1 MGNDLVGACLF
12 CAGLLLGVDLA
23 PPIGWNAELGA
34 AYSSIGRRLD
44 LASGTEDA
52 SRVIGRFGLIGIGA
66 NRAAR
71 DGLGAG
77 TPELEWKVRVAL
89 APSRSDQSQS
99 PSGPGQTS
107 ASGDGRFENYAL
119 LVRLPLSP
127 RDSIEA
133 TGTRKNH
140 DSTEQLRS
148 GGEGSVLG
156 GSRTLGAD
164 RIDVALGWRHRW
176 RGLEGSAA
184 AVYVQADGTNG
195 TRGAFHLSGGGIFG
209 GALEARARVDN
220 WTFVLG
226 GQRASGSVDAT
237 EQSLPSFVP
246 RHVSSNAS
254 LEAYR
259 LGAGW
264 SGRSA
269 SVFLS
274 GTYDRTVLPF
284 VSEAVLGTEAV
295 AFEHGF
301 HPSSREHHFSADL
314 VVRGNVGASIFPR
327 AFLRW
332 SRGDETVVL
341 SDPTGVLPA
350 QRLDIRRSAGFFGS
364 PSAGDITVG
373 LAAEVSLPGF

>member
-23 PPIGWNAELGA
+23 PPPGWNAELGA
-34 AYSSIGRRLD
+34 SYSAVGRRLD
-44 LASGTEDA
+44 LAGGREDV
-52 SRVIGRFGLIGIGA
+52 SRVLGRFGFIGIGA
-66 NRAAR
+66 NRAAK
-71 DGLGAG
+71 DSLGAG

-89 APSRSDQSQS
+89 GASRTDQGQGS
-99 PSGPGQTS
+99 SGQAQTS
-107 ASGDGRFENYAL
+107 ATGNGRFENYAI
-119 LVRLPLSP
+119 LVRLPLGP
-127 RDSIEA
+127 RDSVEA
-133 TGTRKNH
+133 IGTRKNH

-148 GGEGSVLG
+148 GAEGSVLG

-176 RGLEGSAA
+176 RGLEASAA

-195 TRGAFHLSGGGIFG
+195 TRGSFHLSGGGVYG
-209 GALEARARVDN
+209 GALEARARLSD
-220 WTFVLG
+220 WTLVLG
-226 GQRASGSVDAT
+226 AQRANGSVDAT

-246 RHVSSNAS
+246 RQISSNAS
-254 LEAYR
+254 LESYR
-259 LGAGW
+259 FGAGW
-264 SGRSA
+264 SGRSM

-284 VSEAVLGTEAV
+284 VSQAVLGTEAV

-314 VVRGNVGASIFPR
+314 VVRGKVGVSIFPR

-332 SRGDETVVL
+332 SRGDETVIL

-350 QRLDIRRSAGFFGS
+350 QRLDIRRSAGFLGGQG
-364 PSAGDITVG
+364 AGDVTIG
-373 LAAEVSLPGF
+373 FAAELSLPGF